1 MQSTVQN
8 HLGCDDHER
17 FTNLVF
23 LNPWLGFLSNKTTQ
37 LTGLKMSLKKWK
49 KIMQI
54 VPKCMHLRIRAFM
67 QFWVKNQENK
77 ITI

>member
-23 LNPWLGFLSNKTTQ
+23 LNPWLGFLSNKTT
-37 LTGLKMSLKKWK
+37 GLKMSLKKWK
-49 KIMQI
+49 KNYANCS
-54 VPKCMHLRIRAFM
+54 KMHAL
-67 QFWVKNQENK
+67 KD
-77 ITI
+77 